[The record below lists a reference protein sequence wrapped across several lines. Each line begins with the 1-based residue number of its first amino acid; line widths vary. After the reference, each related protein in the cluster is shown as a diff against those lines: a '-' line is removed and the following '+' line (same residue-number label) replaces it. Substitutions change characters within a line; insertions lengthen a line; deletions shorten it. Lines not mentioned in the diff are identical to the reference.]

1 MFRHTTLFC
10 YVHLLNVTYVH
21 KNFISCHVGLSFQ
34 KLKLLKNNHKILRPT
49 TLISCRMMQEDW
61 EGSDWQRK
69 NSVLISVYIFVGLNI
84 CYYFRSYSPSFLE
97 SKTDEKTVGLNIF
110 RWVGL
115 NILVAS
121 VLIFSILVTRSIF
134 FIWINLFKVW
144 NSKRNCEN
152 HTNGL
157 DPFLSRG
164 SSFLHRHVLGKSQ
177 V

>member
-110 RWVGL
+110 WRVGL
-115 NILVAS
+115 NILVES
-121 VLIFSILVTRSIF
+121 VLIFLILVTRSIYFSTF
-134 FIWINLFKVW
+134 FCFLYCIHLKW
-144 NSKRNCEN
+144 RNNTICKQ
-152 HTNGL
+152 L
-157 DPFLSRG
+157 
-164 SSFLHRHVLGKSQ
+164 
-177 V
+177 

>member
-110 RWVGL
+110 WWVGL

-121 VLIFSILVTRSIF
+121 VLIFSILVTRLQF
-134 FIWINLFKVW
+134 FRFAQFFHPIKLLLFFARWLFKQ
-144 NSKRNCEN
+144 NSEFKCVAALKRLR
-152 HTNGL
+152 TT
-157 DPFLSRG
+157 
-164 SSFLHRHVLGKSQ
+164 VLW
-177 V
+177 

>member
-110 RWVGL
+110 WRVGL
-115 NILVAS
+115 NILVES
-121 VLIFSILVTRSIF
+121 VLIFSILVTRSKMLTGNTHRNCF
-134 FIWINLFKVW
+134 FHFSYFFSSWAKVW
-144 NSKRNCEN
+144 EWWRKKEEN
-152 HTNGL
+152 
-157 DPFLSRG
+157 
-164 SSFLHRHVLGKSQ
+164 Q
-177 V
+177 Y

>member
-1 MFRHTTLFC
+1 MFSYKVRSTKYIETVKTIKRQLKLHRVMYITNICNMFRHTTLFC

-21 KNFISCHVGLSFQ
+21 KNFISCLVGLSFQ

-110 RWVGL
+110 WRVGL
-115 NILVAS
+115 NILVES
-121 VLIFSILVTRSIF
+121 VLIFSILVTRS
-134 FIWINLFKVW
+134 
-144 NSKRNCEN
+144 
-152 HTNGL
+152 
-157 DPFLSRG
+157 
-164 SSFLHRHVLGKSQ
+164 
-177 V
+177 

>member
-110 RWVGL
+110 WRVGL
-115 NILVAS
+115 NILVES
-121 VLIFSILVTRSIF
+121 VLIFSILVTRSFILNNIFRHIKF
-134 FIWINLFKVW
+134 FIHSLLGLKIMSSWFQLFFAAL
-144 NSKRNCEN
+144 NI
-152 HTNGL
+152 
-157 DPFLSRG
+157 
-164 SSFLHRHVLGKSQ
+164 
-177 V
+177 

>member
-1 MFRHTTLFC
+1 MYITNICNMFRHTTLFC

-97 SKTDEKTVGLNIF
+97 SKTDKKTVGLNILW
-110 RWVGL
+110 RVGL
-115 NILVAS
+115 NILVES
-121 VLIFSILVTRSIF
+121 VLIFSILVTRSREIIIF
-134 FIWINLFKVW
+134 FVF
-144 NSKRNCEN
+144 
-152 HTNGL
+152 
-157 DPFLSRG
+157 
-164 SSFLHRHVLGKSQ
+164 
-177 V
+177 